1 MLDKTIRIGFPVPIS
16 SHVRKEVEDQIRGA
30 ELAIEEF
37 NQRPEA
43 RGLQAELLIRDTTF
57 SNDLAGKLIID
68 LIDKDGAHFIAG
80 ALSASEMVVGA
91 EICGQRKHP
100 YCGLS
105 VGDMIVSKALRSP
118 FVFHEGPSTFGIS
131 DAVGR
136 FAFSRLG
143 TRVAVLRADHLF
155 PEEVIRAIRPV
166 AQSLGAEIVAD
177 EIHVTGETLY
187 EEKLLKIACLRP
199 QVLLLVNFGF
209 DQGRALKAYRDLGL
223 HEEFRAICPIISS
236 QQRMIFGPEVY
247 EGVVG
252 GAGFY
257 WRMEEHFESTRK
269 FNQSYRKRFQMGYP
283 GTYVAY
289 THSAITAFLEAVIR
303 AQSLQPERI
312 VDSLMAMHYDFNR
325 GPQFYRHLDHQSVQP
340 IVILESK
347 PAYEMEHEQDFFS
360 IKQLYHY
367 GGERAFHISFERD

>member
-1 MLDKTIRIGFPVPIS
+1 MLDDKIRIGFPVPIS

-30 ELAIEEF
+30 QLAVEEF
-37 NQRPEA
+37 NRQGGA
-43 RGLQAELLIRDTTF
+43 LGKCAELLIRDTTF
-57 SNDLAGKLIID
+57 SNELAGQLITE
-68 LIDKDGAHFIAG
+68 LIEKDQTHFIAG
-80 ALSASEMVVGA
+80 ALSASEMAVGA
-91 EICGQRKHP
+91 QVCGKLKHP

-105 VGDMIVSKALRSP
+105 VGDSIVSKVLRSP
-118 FVFHEGPSTFGIS
+118 YVFHEGPSTFGIS
-131 DAVGR
+131 DAIGR

-155 PEEVIRAIRPV
+155 SEEVMRAIRSV
-166 AQSLGAEIVAD
+166 SHALGAEIIAE
-177 EIHVTGETLY
+177 EIHVSGETAYTEHLQRLAKTKP
-187 EEKLLKIACLRP
+187 E
-199 QVLLLVNFGF
+199 VLLLVNFGF
-209 DQGRALKAYRDLGL
+209 DQGRALKAYRDLGM
-223 HEEFRAICPIISS
+223 HQEFRVICPIISQ

-257 WRMEEHFESTRK
+257 WRMAEYFESTRA
-269 FNQSYRKRFQMGYP
+269 FNEKYLQRFQMGYP

-289 THSAITAFLEAVIR
+289 TYSAIRAFLSAISN
-303 AQSLQPERI
+303 AQSLQADDL
-312 VDSLMAMHYDFNR
+312 VDSLMAMHYDYNR
-325 GPQFYRHLDHQSVQP
+325 GWQFYRHLDHQSVQP

-360 IKQLYHY
+360 IKQLYNY